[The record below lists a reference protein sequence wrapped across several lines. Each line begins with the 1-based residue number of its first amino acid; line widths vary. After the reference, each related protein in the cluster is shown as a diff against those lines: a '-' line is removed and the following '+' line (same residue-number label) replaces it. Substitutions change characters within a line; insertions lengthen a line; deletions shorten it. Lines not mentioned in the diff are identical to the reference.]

1 MNNKIKIYLASTIYE
16 ETEFDGQTWK
26 SRFKEAM
33 NILHIDH
40 DCFDPDPKHECDL
53 TMVARDKAAIENS
66 DIFVAY
72 IEKTTVGTSMELYHA
87 FLQNNIPIIVVC
99 PNHIVEGNIW
109 IEAHAHSIV
118 STVIDAVEQIG
129 NLTF

>member
-1 MNNKIKIYLASTIYE
+1 MEKKIKIYLASTMYDDE
-16 ETEFDGQTWK
+16 PGKTWK
-26 SRFKEAM
+26 TRFIQSLCNN
-33 NILHIDH
+33 NINYET
-40 DCFDPDPKHECDL
+40 FDPDPKNECDL